1 MSENIKFPDALQLQ
15 MNKLVDMIS
24 ALKISTK
31 EKIDLAEE
39 VKLLCNSC
47 SILAASSVIESIK
60 KSANP
65 TETILGLTK
74 EPAK

>member
-1 MSENIKFPDALQLQ
+1 MSENIKFPDDLQLQ

-31 EKIDLAEE
+31 EKIDLVEE

-47 SILAASSVIESIK
+47 SILAVSSVIESIK
-60 KSANP
+60 K
-65 TETILGLTK
+65 
-74 EPAK
+74 